1 MYQGISEPHK
11 RQYVRYGIG
20 ALVILGMLGFGIWYT
35 RPALS
40 DSHLIVFPGIAAHAG
55 TTPESSISF
64 ELATTTAAQE
74 LGLGGRADI
83 SPNYGMLFVFD
94 KDGEYGFWMKDMRVP
109 LDIIWLSDTGDIVHI
124 ERSVSPDSY
133 PRVFYP
139 GTPARYVLE
148 MRAGQA
154 ALRKWEVGSRVA
166 LPLPYGKTVTL

>member
-1 MYQGISEPHK
+1 
-11 RQYVRYGIG
+11 
-20 ALVILGMLGFGIWYT
+20 
-35 RPALS
+35 
-40 DSHLIVFPGIAAHAG
+40 
-55 TTPESSISF
+55 
-64 ELATTTAAQE
+64 
-74 LGLGGRADI
+74 
-83 SPNYGMLFVFD
+83 
-94 KDGEYGFWMKDMRVP
+94 MKDMRVP